1 MLLLFL
7 SPRFEFSANVFVEFV
22 DDADVDRVIGGIGF
36 FKFRFNGNGLFSLSK
51 LRGNCIVVSS
61 LISVDDAS
69 TRFDDDD
76 EDVVVAVELFVFTL
90 DDEEFRSPVRR
101 SMDDD
106 VSDIGRGGGGGA
118 NG

>member
-7 SPRFEFSANVFVEFV
+7 SPRFEFSANVFVVFV
-22 DDADVDRVIGGIGF
+22 DDAAVDRLIGGIGF

-69 TRFDDDD
+69 TRFD
-76 EDVVVAVELFVFTL
+76 EDVVVVVELFVFTP
-90 DDEEFRSPVRR
+90 DDEEFLSTVRR

>member
-7 SPRFEFSANVFVEFV
+7 SPRFEFSANVFVVFV
-22 DDADVDRVIGGIGF
+22 DDAATAVDRVIGGIAF
-36 FKFRFNGNGLFSLSK
+36 FKCKFNGNGLFSLSK

-69 TRFDDDD
+69 TRFDDE
-76 EDVVVAVELFVFTL
+76 EDAVEFFVFTP
-90 DDEEFRSPVRR
+90 DEDEEDEFRSTVRR
-101 SMDDD
+101 SD
-106 VSDIGRGGGGGA
+106 VSDNGRGGGGGA